1 MVDHEGQLIDGDQL
15 LYILAVGRQRDGLL
29 KGPVV
34 GTVMSN
40 LGLER
45 KLQSLGIDFMR
56 SKVGDRY
63 VLEMLRKHG
72 GILGGESS
80 GHILCLDKT
89 TTGDG
94 VISALEVLAEVKR
107 TGRTLAELAAEMPR
121 YPQRLINVTVSQ
133 KIDLENHAG
142 IQSARK
148 RAEDGLGD
156 RGRIVLRASGTEPLI
171 RVMVEGE
178 QEAEVEQV
186 ARDLAQQVVDLAGS

>member
-1 MVDHEGQLIDGDQL
+1 
-15 LYILAVGRQRDGLL
+15 
-29 KGPVV
+29 
-34 GTVMSN
+34 
-40 LGLER
+40 
-45 KLQSLGIDFMR
+45 
-56 SKVGDRY
+56 
-63 VLEMLRKHG
+63 
-72 GILGGESS
+72 
-80 GHILCLDKT
+80 LCLDKT

-107 TGRTLAELAAEMPR
+107 TGRSLAELAAEMPR

-133 KIDLENHAG
+133 KIDLESHAA
-142 IQSARK
+142 IQLARK

-186 ARDLAQQVVDLAGS
+186 AQDLAQQVVDLAGS